1 MRNIILVLTLCLF
14 SGAVLAQ
21 AAASW
26 EVRKK
31 PNGQCEVVRV
41 AANTGPATRVAGP
54 YKTRKRAEDEL
65 ARLRKTPKCRK

>member
-1 MRNIILVLTLCLF
+1 MRNIILALTLCLF

-31 PNGQCEVVRV
+31 PNGRCEVVRV
-41 AANTGPATRVAGP
+41 AANTGPAARVAGP
-54 YKTRKRAEDEL
+54 YKNRKRAEEEL
-65 ARLRKTPKCRK
+65 VRLRKTPKCKK